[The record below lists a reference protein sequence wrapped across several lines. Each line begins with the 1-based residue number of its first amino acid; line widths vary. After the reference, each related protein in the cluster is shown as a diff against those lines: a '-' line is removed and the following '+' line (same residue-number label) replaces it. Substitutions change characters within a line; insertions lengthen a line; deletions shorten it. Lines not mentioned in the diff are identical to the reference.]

1 MNEDVQKLFQLI
13 IKDIGV
19 ELGDE
24 FDENFD
30 RQGFFSEA
38 WQRRKS
44 PIRNEGRAILTDSG
58 KLRSSIGF
66 RTTENSIT
74 FFSNLPY
81 AGIHNDGGEIV
92 VTKRMKMFF
101 RHKFYEAAK
110 SVWKRKKQDTS
121 SSAKRRKGDL
131 SDGGF
136 YAWTRD
142 LALTPE
148 AEFWRNM
155 ALMKEGKTIKIP
167 RRRFLGYSPEVEKAV
182 CEIVEDNLDEYFKNN
197 FKV

>member
-1 MNEDVQKLFQLI
+1 MNKDVQKLFRLI
-13 IKDIGV
+13 VQDIGV
-19 ELGDE
+19 DMKDE
-24 FDENFD
+24 FDLNFE
-30 RQGFFSEA
+30 RQAFFSEA

-44 PIRNEGRAILTDSG
+44 PIRNEDRAILTDSG
-58 KLRSSIGF
+58 QLRSSIGF
-66 RTTENSIT
+66 RTTENSVT

-101 RHKFYEAAK
+101 RRKFYEAAK
-110 SVWKRKKQDTS
+110 SALERKKQDTS
-121 SSAKRRKGDL
+121 SVKRSRRKGNL

-142 LALTPE
+142 MPLTPE

-155 ALMKEGKTIKIP
+155 ALMKEGTHNQDSP
-167 RRRFLGYSPEVEKAV
+167 SPFLGILS
-182 CEIVEDNLDEYFKNN
+182 
-197 FKV
+197 